1 MKFEFSIAKRLQLI
15 SKDSKSK
22 SATFTLNIATFGIA
36 LAIVIMVA
44 SIAIV
49 SGFKTTIVHKLT
61 DLQPHIKITNGQ
73 NISESPIKTI
83 DYSEILQI
91 LKDNNFNNI
100 TSASPIFET
109 PCIFKTNNEFAGLI
123 FKGIDK
129 DYDRE
134 NISKC
139 IFQGYFK
146 TGKDSIVISKGIA
159 TKLNLSVGDRPIVY
173 FTADG
178 KIKQRRLTI
187 AGIFSSE
194 FEEFDRNFIF
204 GNINIARS
212 VNRIE
217 GNLATSAEIRLKDI
231 DGLENTKQK
240 IIDSIYN
247 YLYTSGS
254 NSVFQMV
261 TITEEFSSYF
271 AWLDLLDTNIVV
283 ILALMTLVACFSLIA
298 GLLIVVLNRTNMIGI
313 LKSMGAS
320 NSSIQKIFIILAGK
334 LIGKAMI
341 IGNAIGFAIIILQ
354 KHFHVI
360 KLDPETYYMSFVPV
374 DINAWLI
381 ALNIGVAII
390 SIIALIGPS
399 FIVTSISLTKTIKF
413 E

>member
-83 DYSEILQI
+83 DYSEIQHI
-91 LKDNNFNNI
+91 LKGNNFNNI

-139 IFQGYFK
+139 ILQGDFK

-217 GNLATSAEIRLKDI
+217 DNLATSAEIRLKDI

-334 LIGKAMI
+334 LIGKAML
-341 IGNAIGFAIIILQ
+341 IGNTIGFTIIIFQ

-399 FIVTSISLTKTIKF
+399 FIVTSISPTKTIKF

>member
-1 MKFEFSIAKRLQLI
+1 
-15 SKDSKSK
+15 
-22 SATFTLNIATFGIA
+22 
-36 LAIVIMVA
+36 
-44 SIAIV
+44 
-49 SGFKTTIVHKLT
+49 
-61 DLQPHIKITNGQ
+61 
-73 NISESPIKTI
+73 
-83 DYSEILQI
+83 
-91 LKDNNFNNI
+91 
-100 TSASPIFET
+100 
-109 PCIFKTNNEFAGLI
+109 
-123 FKGIDK
+123 
-129 DYDRE
+129 
-134 NISKC
+134 
-139 IFQGYFK
+139 
-146 TGKDSIVISKGIA
+146 
-159 TKLNLSVGDRPIVY
+159 
-173 FTADG
+173 
-178 KIKQRRLTI
+178 
-187 AGIFSSE
+187 
-194 FEEFDRNFIF
+194 
-204 GNINIARS
+204 
-212 VNRIE
+212 
-217 GNLATSAEIRLKDI
+217 
-231 DGLENTKQK
+231 
-240 IIDSIYN
+240 
-247 YLYTSGS
+247 
-254 NSVFQMV
+254 MV

-399 FIVTSISLTKTIKF
+399 FIVTSISSTKTIKF

>member
-1 MKFEFSIAKRLQLI
+1 MKFEFSIAKRLQLV

-73 NISESPIKTI
+73 NISESPVKTI
-83 DYSEILQI
+83 DYSEIQQI
-91 LKDNNFNNI
+91 LKSNNFNNI

-129 DYDRE
+129 DYDSE

-139 IFQGYFK
+139 IFQGDFK

-194 FEEFDRNFIF
+194 FEEFDKNFIF

-212 VNRIE
+212 INKLN
-217 GNLATSAEIRLKDI
+217 GNFATSAEIRLKDI
-231 DGLENTKQK
+231 DGLESTKQE

-320 NSSIQKIFIILAGK
+320 NSSIQKIFIILASK

-341 IGNAIGFAIIILQ
+341 IGNAIGFAIILLQ

-399 FIVTSISLTKTIKF
+399 FIVTSISPTKTIKF